1 MGRARFCCEPRCS
14 LDGTR
19 SRCDFTLTLGEHL
32 ERRCAG
38 RLEIGMGAPG
48 LRLAHQ

>member
-19 SRCDFTLTLGEHL
+19 SRYDFTLTLGEHL

-38 RLEIGMGAPG
+38 RLESGREAAG
-48 LRLAHQ
+48 LAHQ